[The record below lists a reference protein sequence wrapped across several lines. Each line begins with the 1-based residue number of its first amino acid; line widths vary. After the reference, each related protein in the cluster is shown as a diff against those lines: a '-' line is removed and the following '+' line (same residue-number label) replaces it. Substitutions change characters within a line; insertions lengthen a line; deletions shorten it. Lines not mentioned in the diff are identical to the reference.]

1 MWTRRRTIRLCRQQ
15 LELEINN
22 LAPSI
27 TPKASI
33 FVEEVLRLQPRLAV
47 FDCDGTLWAGD
58 AGEGFFDW
66 ELKRGVLSEEVVRW
80 ARPRYADYRAGKV
93 VEDDMCG
100 EMVTMH
106 RGLTEAQVQQAANQ
120 FFEDNFVSRI
130 FPEMRE
136 LVSRLRQ
143 LGCDVWA
150 VSSTNEWVIRAGM
163 KHCGIPENRIL
174 AAAVEIENGIVT
186 DRLVRVPTGAGK
198 PAAIRDVIRKDPDAA
213 FGNSRWDT
221 EMLAIARHAFAV
233 NPNPDLEKT
242 ARERGWTVYWPDG
255 S

>member
-1 MWTRRRTIRLCRQQ
+1 
-15 LELEINN
+15 
-22 LAPSI
+22 
-27 TPKASI
+27 
-33 FVEEVLRLQPRLAV
+33 V

-66 ELKRGVLSEEVVRW
+66 ELKRGVVSDEVVRW

-106 RGLTEAQVQQAANQ
+106 RGLTEVQVQKAANQ
-120 FFEDNFVSRI
+120 FFEENFVSQI
-130 FPEMRE
+130 FPEMIEIVR
-136 LVSRLRQ
+136 RLRD

-163 KHCGIPENRIL
+163 KYCGIDENRIL
-174 AAAVEIENGIVT
+174 AAAVEIKDGIVT

-198 PAAIRDVIRKDPDAA
+198 PAAIRDVIGKDPDAA

-221 EMLAIARHAFAV
+221 EMLAIAKHAFAV
-233 NPNPDLEKT
+233 NPNPDLENA
-242 ARERGWTVYWPDG
+242 ARERSWTVYWPDKIRG
-255 S
+255 